1 MLGQRKL
8 TPRKRKPTPPLTPE
22 QQAQREKVFVIY
34 RDMGPLRSL
43 SKLTRLLKEAHPE
56 LAVSRPSLE
65 SWSVRHDWVTR
76 VKLHD
81 DTAGNAAVAL
91 QAKAVDDDPIE
102 ALMSLAKKTLA
113 RAAASNA
120 PVTRPNE
127 IKSLIDS
134 AANALKLIEQ
144 IKTSQQTQ
152 ATAEEIGAEL
162 DRVVTLVENRRRED
176 ISELALTVVKKVLA
190 LHNVSVADEV
200 LQEEINNG

>member
-1 MLGQRKL
+1 MLAQRKL
-8 TPRKRKPTPPLTPE
+8 TPRKKQPTPRLKPE
-22 QQAQREKVFVIY
+22 QQEQREKVFMIY

-43 SKLTRLLKEAHPE
+43 SKLVRLLKSTYPE
-56 LAVSRPSLE
+56 LAVSRPTLE

-76 VKLHD
+76 VKLQD
-81 DTAGNAAVAL
+81 DTAGSAAVAL
-91 QAKAVDDDPIE
+91 QAKSIDDDPIE

-144 IKTSQQTQ
+144 IKASQQTQ

-162 DRVVTLVENRRRED
+162 ERVVTLVENRRRED
-176 ISELALTVVKKVLA
+176 ITDLSLAVVKKVLMA
-190 LHNVSVADEV
+190 RGIDVPEEQLI
-200 LQEEINNG
+200 EEINNS

>member
-1 MLGQRKL
+1 MLGTNPK
-8 TPRKRKPTPPLTPE
+8 KRKPTPPLTPE
-22 QQAQREKVFVIY
+22 QATQREKVFMIY
-34 RDMGPLRSL
+34 RDLGPTRG
-43 SKLTRLLKEAHPE
+43 LTRLAKVLKDAHPE

-81 DTAGNAAVAL
+81 DTGGNAAVAL
-91 QAKAVDDDPIE
+91 QAKAVDDDPIN
-102 ALMSLAKKTLA
+102 ALMTLAKKTLA
-113 RAAASNA
+113 RAAAANA

-144 IKTSQQTQ
+144 IKASQQTQ

-176 ISELALTVVKKVLA
+176 VTEIALAVIEKVLSEHKIEVPDEA
-190 LHNVSVADEV
+190 LIEEVARA
-200 LQEEINNG
+200 